1 MPQFAQVDTF
11 ASQIF
16 WLVVSFAIL
25 FILLSKVVIPR
36 ISSVLESR
44 QQKISS
50 DLKRAEEAR
59 AEAEAALAE
68 YRKALD
74 ASRAE
79 AQALL
84 RAEGEKLAQAQS
96 KRLDKVNEEIAAK
109 IVDAEKRI
117 AAAKEQAMAGLKD
130 VASEAA
136 EAALEKLAGIST
148 DKRTLNAALNAAV
161 KQQGA

>member
-16 WLVVSFAIL
+16 WLFVTFTIL

-36 ISSVLESR
+36 IGSVLENR

-50 DLKRAEEAR
+50 DLKRAEEAK
-59 AEAEAALAE
+59 ADAEAALEE
-68 YRKALD
+68 YQRALE

-84 RAEGEKLAQAQS
+84 RAEADKLAKAHA
-96 KRLDKVNEEIAAK
+96 KRSDKVTEEIAGK
-109 IVDAEKRI
+109 IADAEKRI
-117 AAAKEQAMAGLKD
+117 AAAKEQAMAGLRD
-130 VASEAA
+130 VAAETA
-136 EAALEKLAGIST
+136 EAALAKLVGGVADRKAI
-148 DKRTLNAALNAAV
+148 DAAV
-161 KQQGA
+161 SASMKQGA